1 MTIKRQIDR
10 RRARHVAVICAISAL
25 ILIPAMAFGAMG
37 YRINRTASHVPA
49 GIYRATT
56 QGGDMEVGDIIT
68 FDVDDIYEIYP
79 ERRDEQNIYNKKLM
93 KIVAALGGS
102 VVERSGDMMIID
114 GTNYPHTAF
123 APLRLDGSD
132 PCKISYPHI
141 VAADHVWVMNDSRN
155 AYDSRYFGDIPI
167 SVIRERV
174 KPVFLW

>member
-1 MTIKRQIDR
+1 MAIKMQIDR
-10 RRARHVAVICAISAL
+10 RRARHVAVICAIAAL

-49 GIYRATT
+49 GIYRAKT
-56 QGGDMEVGDIIT
+56 QGGEMKIGDVVT

-79 ERRDEQNIYNKKLM
+79 DRRDEGNIYNKKLM

-102 VVERSGDMMIID
+102 VVERSGDMMMID
-114 GTNYPHTAF
+114 GREYPHTAF

-132 PCKISYPHI
+132 PCKITYPHV
-141 VAADHVWVMNDSRN
+141 VAPDHVWVMNDSRN

-167 SVIRERV
+167 SVIREKV
-174 KPVFLW
+174 EPVLLW